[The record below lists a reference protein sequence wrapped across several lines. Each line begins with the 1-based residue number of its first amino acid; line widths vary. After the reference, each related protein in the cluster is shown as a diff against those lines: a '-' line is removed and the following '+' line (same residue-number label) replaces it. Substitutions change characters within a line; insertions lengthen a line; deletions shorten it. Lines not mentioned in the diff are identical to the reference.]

1 MRALIIEDDVALARG
16 LAQSLRDMGFAV
28 DHHRTGRGAAEV
40 ALSEPYSLIV
50 LDLILPIVSGFDVL
64 QSVRRRGSLAPI
76 MILTVQ
82 HAVRDRVK
90 GLNLGADD
98 YLTKPFDL
106 AEFEARVR
114 ALVRRSQGA
123 PFPALKCGPLTWD
136 RSALTVR
143 MDGNLLDLRRREQ
156 AVLIS
161 LMTHAGKVVPK
172 GRLMAEVFGFEEEV
186 APNALELYVARL
198 RKKLGCNGPKIITIP
213 GVGYLLETG

>member
-1 MRALIIEDDVALARG
+1 MRTLIIEDDVALARG

-64 QSVRRRGSLAPI
+64 QSVRQRGSLAPI
-76 MILTVQ
+76 MILTVR

-186 APNALELYVARL
+186 APNALELYIARL

>member
-64 QSVRRRGSLAPI
+64 QSVRQRGSLAPI
-76 MILTVQ
+76 MILTVR

-98 YLTKPFDL
+98 YLTKP
-106 AEFEARVR
+106 
-114 ALVRRSQGA
+114 
-123 PFPALKCGPLTWD
+123 
-136 RSALTVR
+136 
-143 MDGNLLDLRRREQ
+143 
-156 AVLIS
+156 
-161 LMTHAGKVVPK
+161 
-172 GRLMAEVFGFEEEV
+172 
-186 APNALELYVARL
+186 
-198 RKKLGCNGPKIITIP
+198 
-213 GVGYLLETG
+213 

>member
-64 QSVRRRGSLAPI
+64 QSVRQRGSLAPI
-76 MILTVQ
+76 MILTVR

-143 MDGNLLDLRRREQ
+143 MEGNLLDLRRREQ

-186 APNALELYVARL
+186 APNALELYIARL

>member
-1 MRALIIEDDVALARG
+1 MRVLIIEDDMALARG

-28 DHHRTGRGAAEV
+28 DHHRTGCGAADV

-50 LDLILPIVSGFDVL
+50 LDLILPKVSGFDIL
-64 QSVRRRGSLAPI
+64 HSIRQHGSLVPI

-82 HAVRDRVK
+82 HAIQDRVK

-98 YLTKPFDL
+98 YLMKPFDL

-123 PFPALKCGPLTWD
+123 PFPTLKCEPLTWD

-143 MDGNLLDLRRREQ
+143 LDGKLLNLRRREQ
-156 AVLIS
+156 AVLVS
-161 LMTHAGKVVPK
+161 LMTRAGKVVSK
-172 GRLMAEVFGFEEEV
+172 RRLIAEVFGFEEEV

-198 RKKLGCNGPKIITIP
+198 RKKLGCDGPKIITVP
-213 GVGYLLETG
+213 GVGYLLETE

>member
-64 QSVRRRGSLAPI
+64 QSVRQRGSLAPI
-76 MILTVQ
+76 MILTVR

-186 APNALELYVARL
+186 APNALELYIARL